1 MIKVYILIILLI
13 INTLYYKSYYSFLPT
28 IPIYPDNKK
37 EIKLV
42 KKYIKNRTQDDIDFF
57 YKTKTI
63 LEQAKSNMRNLLL
76 TSKGERVMQPEFGS
90 TLTDVLFN
98 QGEDVENQIDEAIR
112 EAVSNW
118 LPYIIINEIN
128 MFQQGNQVD
137 VSIDFSVTLEPD

>member
-1 MIKVYILIILLI
+1 MASVR
-13 INTLYYKSYYSFLPT
+13 
-28 IPIYPDNKK
+28 
-37 EIKLV
+37 EID
-42 KKYIKNRTQDDIDFF
+42 KNDDIYVGVRFPLDHSQEGFF

-63 LEQAKSNMRNLLL
+63 LEQAKANMRNLLL

-98 QGEDVENQIDEAIR
+98 QGEDVETEIDEAIR

-118 LPYIIINEIN
+118 LPYVIINEIN

-137 VSIDFSVTLEPD
+137 VSIDFSVTLEPDSFDTLTFNFNIGE

>member
-1 MIKVYILIILLI
+1 MASVR
-13 INTLYYKSYYSFLPT
+13 
-28 IPIYPDNKK
+28 
-37 EIKLV
+37 EID
-42 KKYIKNRTQDDIDFF
+42 KNDDIYVGVRFPLDHSQEGFF

-98 QGEDVENQIDEAIR
+98 QGEDVESEIDEAIR

-128 MFQQGNQVD
+128 MFQQGIFTSKEAEVLGIGRKPLLKREQY
-137 VSIDFSVTLEPD
+137 L

>member
-1 MIKVYILIILLI
+1 MASVREKDRNEDVFIGVRFPLDH
-13 INTLYYKSYYSFLPT
+13 SQ
-28 IPIYPDNKK
+28 
-37 EIKLV
+37 EG
-42 KKYIKNRTQDDIDFF
+42 FF

-98 QGEDVENQIDEAIR
+98 QGEDVETEIDEAIR

-118 LPYIIINEIN
+118 LPYVIINEIN
-128 MFQQGNQVD
+128 MFQEGNQVD
-137 VSIDFSVTLEPD
+137 VSIDFSVTLEPDSFDTLTFNFNIGE

>member
-1 MIKVYILIILLI
+1 MASVR
-13 INTLYYKSYYSFLPT
+13 
-28 IPIYPDNKK
+28 
-37 EIKLV
+37 EID
-42 KKYIKNRTQDDIDFF
+42 KNDDIYVGVRFPLDHSQEGFF

-137 VSIDFSVTLEPD
+137 VSIDFSVSLEPDSFDTITFNFNIGE

>member
-1 MIKVYILIILLI
+1 MASVR
-13 INTLYYKSYYSFLPT
+13 
-28 IPIYPDNKK
+28 
-37 EIKLV
+37 EID
-42 KKYIKNRTQDDIDFF
+42 KNDDIYVGVRFPLDHSQEGFF

-98 QGEDVENQIDEAIR
+98 QGEDVESEIDEAIR

-137 VSIDFSVTLEPD
+137 VSIDFSVTLEPDSFDTLTFNFNIGE

>member
-1 MIKVYILIILLI
+1 MASVR
-13 INTLYYKSYYSFLPT
+13 
-28 IPIYPDNKK
+28 
-37 EIKLV
+37 EID
-42 KKYIKNRTQDDIDFF
+42 KNDDIYVGVRFPLDHSQEGFF

-90 TLTDVLFN
+90 TLMDVVFN
-98 QGEDVENQIDEAIR
+98 QGPDVENDIDEAIR

-137 VSIDFSVTLEPD
+137 VSIDFSVTLEPDSFDTLTFNFNIGE

>member
-1 MIKVYILIILLI
+1 MASVREKDRNEDVFIG
-13 INTLYYKSYYSFLPT
+13 
-28 IPIYPDNKK
+28 
-37 EIKLV
+37 V
-42 KKYIKNRTQDDIDFF
+42 KFPLDHSQEGFF

-137 VSIDFSVTLEPD
+137 VSIDFSVTLEPDSFDTLTFNFNIGE

>member
-1 MIKVYILIILLI
+1 MASVR
-13 INTLYYKSYYSFLPT
+13 
-28 IPIYPDNKK
+28 
-37 EIKLV
+37 EID
-42 KKYIKNRTQDDIDFF
+42 KNDDIYVGVRFPLDHSQEGFF

-98 QGEDVENQIDEAIR
+98 QGEDVETEIDEAIR

-118 LPYIIINEIN
+118 LPYVIINEIN

-137 VSIDFSVTLEPD
+137 VSIDFSVTLEPDSFDTLTFNFNIGE

>member
-1 MIKVYILIILLI
+1 MASVR
-13 INTLYYKSYYSFLPT
+13 
-28 IPIYPDNKK
+28 
-37 EIKLV
+37 EID
-42 KKYIKNRTQDDIDFF
+42 KNDDIYVGVRFPLDHSQEGFF

-112 EAVSNW
+112 EAVSNS

-137 VSIDFSVTLEPD
+137 VSIDFSVTLEPDSFDTLTFNFNIGE

>member
-1 MIKVYILIILLI
+1 MASVR
-13 INTLYYKSYYSFLPT
+13 
-28 IPIYPDNKK
+28 
-37 EIKLV
+37 EID
-42 KKYIKNRTQDDIDFF
+42 KNDDIYVGVRFPLDHSQEGFF

-63 LEQAKSNMRNLLL
+63 LEQAKSNMRNLLI

-137 VSIDFSVTLEPD
+137 VSIDFSVTLEPDSFDTLTFNFNIGE

>member
-1 MIKVYILIILLI
+1 MASVR
-13 INTLYYKSYYSFLPT
+13 
-28 IPIYPDNKK
+28 
-37 EIKLV
+37 EID
-42 KKYIKNRTQDDIDFF
+42 KNDDIYVGVRFPLDHSQEGFF

-63 LEQAKSNMRNLLL
+63 LDQAKSNMRNLLL

-137 VSIDFSVTLEPD
+137 VSIDFSVTLEPDSFDTLTFNFNIGE

>member
-1 MIKVYILIILLI
+1 MASVR
-13 INTLYYKSYYSFLPT
+13 
-28 IPIYPDNKK
+28 
-37 EIKLV
+37 EID
-42 KKYIKNRTQDDIDFF
+42 KNDDIYVGVRFQLDHSQEGFF

-137 VSIDFSVTLEPD
+137 VSIDFSVTLEPDSFDTLTFNFNIGE

>member
-1 MIKVYILIILLI
+1 MASVR
-13 INTLYYKSYYSFLPT
+13 
-28 IPIYPDNKK
+28 
-37 EIKLV
+37 EID
-42 KKYIKNRTQDDIDFF
+42 KNDDIYVGVRFPLDHSQEGFF

-118 LPYIIINEIN
+118 LPYVIINEIN

-137 VSIDFSVTLEPD
+137 VSIDFSVTLEPDSFDTLTFNFNIGE